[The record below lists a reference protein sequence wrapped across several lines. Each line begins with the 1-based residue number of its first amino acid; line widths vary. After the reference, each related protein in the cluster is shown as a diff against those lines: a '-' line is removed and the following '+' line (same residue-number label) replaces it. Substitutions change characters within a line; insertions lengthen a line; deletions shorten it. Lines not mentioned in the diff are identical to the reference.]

1 MGRRKSRLTTVAK
14 ISRLPGKCRDRSLRA
29 ALAAILAGAWLG
41 AGLAA
46 YAAEPARVLTDSA
59 GRKVEVPKS
68 IDRVLPA
75 GFPAAVLLYTLA
87 PDKLVAWPG
96 PLGAG
101 AMGMLPEKY
110 AKLPVVGRLTSA
122 RSAPSAEAI
131 QALHPDVILDV
142 GTVDQHFAALA
153 DRVQKETGIPYLLYD
168 GSLARTAATYRAL
181 GAALGEEVPAEE
193 LASYAERAIA
203 GAGKTLAA
211 HGERVRVYYA
221 RGEGGTTTAF
231 AGSVTAEVIDAVGA
245 ENVARRG
252 ASGAF
257 VPVTIEQV
265 IAWRPDAFVASD
277 PDLYAII
284 MREPRWQQVEAIR
297 TGHVYLAPGAPFGWL
312 DEPPG
317 VNRLIGLG
325 WLAGVLA
332 QGKPPADMK
341 AVARNFYAR
350 FYHVELTAAQ
360 LDELLAPPRLP

>member
-1 MGRRKSRLTTVAK
+1 MATMT
-14 ISRLPGKCRDRSLRA
+14 RLPGKCCERAWRA

-46 YAAEPARVLTDSA
+46 FAAEPARVLTDSA
-59 GRKVEVPKS
+59 GRKVEVPKR
-68 IDRVLPA
+68 IDRVLAA
-75 GFPAAVLLYTLA
+75 GFPAAVLIYTLA
-87 PDKLVAWPG
+87 PDKLIAWSG

-110 AKLPVVGRLTSA
+110 TKLPVVGRVTSA
-122 RSAPSAEAI
+122 RNAPSAEAI

-142 GTVDQHFAALA
+142 GTVDQRFAALA

-181 GAALGEEVPAEE
+181 GAALGEEVRAEE
-193 LASYAERAIA
+193 LAKYAERAIA

-211 HGERVRVYYA
+211 RNERLRVYYA
-221 RGEGGTTTAF
+221 RGEGGTATAF
-231 AGSVTAEVIDAVGA
+231 AGSITAEVMDAVGA
-245 ENVARRG
+245 ENVARRE

-257 VPVTIEQV
+257 VPVTVEQV
-265 IAWRPDAFVASD
+265 IAWRPDAVIVSD
-277 PDLYAII
+277 PDLYAAITH
-284 MREPRWQQVEAIR
+284 EPRWQQVAAIR
-297 TGHVYLAPGAPFGWL
+297 NGRVYLAPEAPFGWI

-332 QGKPPADMK
+332 EGKPPADMES
-341 AVARNFYAR
+341 VAREFYAR